1 MELAPEWFAET
12 IVSARPGYPFLI
24 HEEALEI
31 PWGKYFCAAILRDHE
46 EVLIAGHEII
56 STARRGASENL
67 VIVRVRALWAD
78 RVNLP
83 AYFTLCLSQKV
94 TDVG

>member
-31 PWGKYFCAAILRDHE
+31 PWGKRRRKGQPLNLERPAFIFSKDL
-46 EVLIAGHEII
+46 L
-56 STARRGASENL
+56 TARSDPRASSN
-67 VIVRVRALWAD
+67 RFRA
-78 RVNLP
+78 
-83 AYFTLCLSQKV
+83 FV
-94 TDVG
+94 TDAKAGRTQKRDIL

>member
-31 PWGKYFCAAILRDHE
+31 PWGKRRRKGQPLNLEMPVFILLFKIQQAVEKLAFGGQKGYFCGE
-46 EVLIAGHEII
+46 P
-56 STARRGASENL
+56 TCNL
-67 VIVRVRALWAD
+67 SKRLCPE
-78 RVNLP
+78 L
-83 AYFTLCLSQKV
+83 TLYH
-94 TDVG
+94 